1 VRAGPVGNFATVPSY
16 VGAIRT
22 FASMPRR
29 LRVPFIVVALAGLT
43 LIVAGSV
50 AAKNPPKN
58 PSKSPNDSAI
68 AQYVETVPGAG
79 GAKPSSP
86 AGPVSAAFAPSGGG
100 MGSGT
105 VLVIV
110 LGGIA
115 LAGTGA
121 YVVRR
126 RLGRQ

>member
-1 VRAGPVGNFATVPSY
+1 

-22 FASMPRR
+22 FTSIPRR
-29 LRVPFIVVALAGLT
+29 LRVPFIVVALAALT

-58 PSKSPNDSAI
+58 PNDSAI
-68 AQYVETVPGAG
+68 QQYVETLPDAG
-79 GAKPSSP
+79 GGKPSSP
-86 AGPVSAAFAPSGGG
+86 TGPVSAAFAPSGGG
-100 MGSGT
+100 MGAGT

-115 LAGTGA
+115 LAGA
-121 YVVRR
+121 VVFVVRR
-126 RLGRQ
+126 RFDRR